1 MILGVLIIAMLV
13 LLFLRVPVAISM
25 LLPCL
30 CYVTWSP
37 DITLGVALQQTV
49 GSVDSFPLLAV
60 PLFIMTG
67 YLSNAGGLAD
77 RLFRMLLILF
87 KKIPGNLGFVN
98 VFSSLMFSWMSGAA
112 IADAAGLG
120 SVLVPAMKKRGYDEK
135 FALGLTGASSLIGPI
150 MPPSIPAIVYAVS
163 AGVSVGALFFAGVLP
178 ALVLTAILCI
188 FVFRDARKNPLRE
201 EAIAQNVPVADD
213 SAAGRLSVPHELMSS
228 RTYSIK
234 SALPVLLTPVIILG
248 GILGGIFTPTEAA
261 AAAVM
266 WVLILS
272 FFYRSLSFEAF
283 RGVLV
288 KTTTTTGSI
297 MLIVAAA
304 GLFGWVIAREQG
316 PQAVTEAMLQ
326 FTDNPIVFLLLVNVV
341 LLMTGMI
348 LEPVAGLLITVPV
361 LVPAAIEFGIDPLH
375 LGIVMIL
382 NLVLGLLTPPVGLV
396 LYVLS
401 SVTGSSV
408 QTVTRG
414 TVPFLIPLLITL
426 LLITFIPA
434 FSLWLPG
441 LLAK

>member
-1 MILGVLIIAMLV
+1 MILGVLVIAILV
-13 LLFLRVPVAISM
+13 LLCLRVPVAISM
-25 LLPCL
+25 LLPSL
-30 CYVTWSP
+30 VYVACSQ

-178 ALVLTAILCI
+178 ALVLTSILCI
-188 FVFRDARKNPLRE
+188 FVYRDARKNPLRE
-201 EAIAQNVPVADD
+201 EAITQNTPVTKAIL
-213 SAAGRLSVPHELMSS
+213 SAF
-228 RTYSIK
+228 
-234 SALPVLLTPVIILG
+234 PVLLTPVIILG

-272 FFYRSLSFEAF
+272 VFYRSLSVKSF

-288 KTTTTTGSI
+288 KTATTTGSI

-316 PQAVTEAMLQ
+316 PQAVTQAMLQ
-326 FTDNPIVFLLLVNVV
+326 FTDNPIVFLLLINVV
-341 LLMTGMI
+341 LLITGMI

-361 LVPAAIEFGIDPLH
+361 LLPAAIEFGIDPLH

-426 LLITFIPA
+426 LIITFVPA

>member
-1 MILGVLIIAMLV
+1 MILGLLIVAMLV
-13 LLFLRVPVAISM
+13 LLFLRVPVAIGM

-30 CYVTWSP
+30 AYVAWSP
-37 DITLGVALQQTV
+37 DITLGVSLQQTV

-67 YLSNAGGLAD
+67 YLSNAAGLAD
-77 RLFRMLLILF
+77 RLFRMLLTLF

-163 AGVSVGALFFAGVLP
+163 AGVSVGSLFFAGVLP
-178 ALVLTAILCI
+178 ALVLTSILCI
-188 FVFRDARKNPLRE
+188 FVYRDALRNPLRE
-201 EAIAQNVPVADD
+201 EALAQDIPLFKAI
-213 SAAGRLSVPHELMSS
+213 
-228 RTYSIK
+228 T

-266 WVLILS
+266 WVLVLS
-272 FFYRSLSFEAF
+272 FFYQSLSFKAF
-283 RGVLV
+283 SGVLI
-288 KTTTTTGSI
+288 KTATTTGSI

-326 FTDNPIVFLLLVNVV
+326 FTDNPIVFLLLINVV
-341 LLMTGMI
+341 LLITGMI

-361 LVPAAIEFGIDPLH
+361 LLPAAIEFGIDPLH

-414 TVPFLIPLLITL
+414 TIPFLIPLLITL
-426 LLITFIPA
+426 LLITFIPG

>member
-1 MILGVLIIAMLV
+1 MILGVLICAMLV
-13 LLFLRVPVAISM
+13 LLFIRVPVAISM

-30 CYVTWSP
+30 VYVAWSP
-37 DITLGVALQQTV
+37 DITLGVALQRCMAAIN
-49 GSVDSFPLLAV
+49 SFPLLAV
-60 PLFIMTG
+60 PLFVMTG

-77 RLFRMLLILF
+77 RLFRFLLCLF
-87 KKIPGNLGFVN
+87 GKIPGSLGYVN
-98 VFSSLMFSWMSGAA
+98 VVSSLLFSWMSGAA

-120 SVLVPAMKKRGYDEK
+120 SVLVPAMKKRGYNEG

-150 MPPSIPAIVYAVS
+150 MPPSIPAIVYAVA
-163 AGVSVGALFFAGVLP
+163 AGVSVGSLFFAGVLP
-178 ALVLTAILCI
+178 ALVLTSILCV
-188 FVFRDARKNPLRE
+188 FVFVDAKRNPLRDE
-201 EAIAQNVPVADD
+201 
-213 SAAGRLSVPHELMSS
+213 SAAPRMPLK
-228 RTYSIK
+228 T
-234 SALPVLLTPVIILG
+234 AAAAAAPVLLTPVIILG
-248 GILGGIFTPTEAA
+248 GILGGVFTPTEAA

-266 WVLILS
+266 WVLFLS
-272 FFYRSLSFEAF
+272 VCYRSLSLKGFH
-283 RGVLV
+283 GVLV
-288 KTTTTTGSI
+288 KTASTTGTI

-326 FTDNPIVFLLLVNVV
+326 LTDNPYVFLLLINIA
-341 LLMTGMI
+341 LLVTGML

-361 LVPAAIEFGIDPLH
+361 LLPAALEFGIDPLQ

-401 SVTGSSV
+401 SVTGASV
-408 QTVTRG
+408 QQVIRG

-426 LLITFIPA
+426 LLITFVPA
-434 FSLWLPG
+434 FSLWLPS

>member
-1 MILGVLIIAMLV
+1 MILATLVIAMLV
-13 LLFLRVPVAISM
+13 LLFIRVPVAISM

-30 CYVTWSP
+30 VYVAWSP
-37 DITLGVALQQTV
+37 DITLGVALQRCMA
-49 GSVDSFPLLAV
+49 SINSFPLLAV

-77 RLFRMLLILF
+77 RLFRFLLCLF
-87 KKIPGNLGFVN
+87 GKIPGSLGYVN
-98 VFSSLMFSWMSGAA
+98 VSSSLLFSWMSGAA

-120 SVLVPAMKKRGYDEK
+120 SVLVPAMKKRGYDGG

-150 MPPSIPAIVYAVS
+150 MPPSIPAIVYAVT
-163 AGVSVGALFFAGVLP
+163 AGVSVGSLFFAGVLP
-178 ALVLTAILCI
+178 ALVLEAILCG
-188 FVFRDARKNPLRE
+188 FVFVDARRNPLRD
-201 EAIAQNVPVADD
+201 EAAAPRIPLKK
-213 SAAGRLSVPHELMSS
+213 AAG
-228 RTYSIK
+228 

-248 GILGGIFTPTEAA
+248 GILGGVFTPTEAA

-266 WVLILS
+266 WVLFLS
-272 FFYRSLSFEAF
+272 VCYRSLSFRAF

-288 KTTTTTGSI
+288 KTASTTGSI
-297 MLIVAAA
+297 MLIVSAA

-316 PQAVTEAMLQ
+316 PQAVTEAMLRL
-326 FTDNPIVFLLLVNVV
+326 TDNPYVFLLLINIA
-341 LLMTGMI
+341 LLVTGML

-361 LVPAAIEFGIDPLH
+361 LLPAALQFGIDPLQ

-408 QTVTRG
+408 QQVIRG

-426 LLITFIPA
+426 LLITFVPA
-434 FSLWLPG
+434 FSLWLPS

>member
-1 MILGVLIIAMLV
+1 MILSVLVIAMLV
-13 LLFLRVPVAISM
+13 LLLLRVPVAFSM

-30 CYVTWSP
+30 VYVAWSP

-49 GSVDSFPLLAV
+49 NSVNSLPLLAV
-60 PLFIMTG
+60 PLFILTG

-77 RLFRMLLILF
+77 RLFQMLLTLF
-87 KKIPGNLGFVN
+87 KKLPGTLGFVN
-98 VFSSLMFSWMSGAA
+98 VFSSLTFSWMSGAA

-163 AGVSVGALFFAGVLP
+163 AGVSVGSLFFAGVVP
-178 ALVLTAILCI
+178 ALVLTLILCV
-188 FVFRDARKNPLRE
+188 FVYREARKNPLRE
-201 EAIAQNVPVADD
+201 ETRGDDVPVTQAI
-213 SAAGRLSVPHELMSS
+213 L
-228 RTYSIK
+228 

-248 GILGGIFTPTEAA
+248 GILGGVFTPTEAA

-272 FFYRSLSFEAF
+272 LVYRSLSFRAF
-283 RGVLV
+283 RGVLL

-297 MLIVAAA
+297 LLIVTAA

-326 FTDNPIVFLLLVNVV
+326 LTDNPIVFLLLVNIA
-341 LLMTGMI
+341 LLITGML

-361 LVPAAIEFGIDPLH
+361 LMPAAVEFGIDPLH

-434 FSLWLPG
+434 FSLWLPS
-441 LLAK
+441 LLSK

>member
-1 MILGVLIIAMLV
+1 MILVILIVAMLV
-13 LLFLRVPVAISM
+13 LLLLRLPVAISM

-30 CYVTWSP
+30 LYVVWSP

-49 GSVDSFPLLAV
+49 SPINSFPLLAV

-67 YLSNAGGLAD
+67 YLSNAAGLAD
-77 RLFRMLLILF
+77 RLFRMLLTLF
-87 KKIPGNLGFVN
+87 KRVPGNLGFVN

-163 AGVSVGALFFAGVLP
+163 ANVSVEKLFFAGVIP
-178 ALVLTAILCI
+178 ALVLTSILCV
-188 FVFRDARKNPLRE
+188 FVYRDAKKNPLRE
-201 EAIAQNVPVADD
+201 EA
-213 SAAGRLSVPHELMSS
+213 
-228 RTYSIK
+228 
-234 SALPVLLTPVIILG
+234 SALNLTVLEAIQSAIPVLLTPVIILG
-248 GILGGIFTPTEAA
+248 GILGGVFTPTEAA

-266 WVLILS
+266 WILILS
-272 FFYRSLSFEAF
+272 LCYRSLSFQAF
-283 RGVLV
+283 QGVLV

-316 PQAVTEAMLQ
+316 PQAVTEAVLQ
-326 FTDNPIVFLLLVNVV
+326 FTDNPFVFLLLINLA
-341 LLMTGMI
+341 LLVTGMF
-348 LEPVAGLLITVPV
+348 LEPVAALLITVPV
-361 LVPAAIEFGIDPLH
+361 VLPAAMEFGIDPLH

-401 SVTGSSV
+401 SVTGASV
-408 QTVTRG
+408 QSVTRG

-426 LLITFIPA
+426 LLITFVPA
-434 FSLWLPG
+434 LSLWLPS
-441 LLAK
+441 LLHK

>member
-1 MILGVLIIAMLV
+1 MILGLLVIAILV

-25 LLPCL
+25 LLPSL
-30 CYVTWSP
+30 VYVACSQ

-77 RLFRMLLILF
+77 RLFRMLLVLF

-178 ALVLTAILCI
+178 ALVLTSILCI
-188 FVFRDARKNPLRE
+188 FVYRDARKNPLRE
-201 EAIAQNVPVADD
+201 EIIAQNTPVTEA
-213 SAAGRLSVPHELMSS
+213 
-228 RTYSIK
+228 II

-272 FFYRSLSFEAF
+272 VFYQSLSVRAF

-288 KTTTTTGSI
+288 KTATTTGSI

-326 FTDNPIVFLLLVNVV
+326 FTDNPIVFLLMINLV
-341 LLMTGMI
+341 LLVTGMI

-361 LVPAAIEFGIDPLH
+361 LLPAAVEFGIDPLH

-426 LLITFIPA
+426 LIITFVPA

-441 LLAK
+441 LLGK

>member
-1 MILGVLIIAMLV
+1 MILTVLVIAML
-13 LLFLRVPVAISM
+13 LLLLMRVPVAFSM

-30 CYVTWSP
+30 LYVAWSP

-49 GSVDSFPLLAV
+49 SSVDSFPLLAV

-77 RLFRMLLILF
+77 RLFQMLLVLF
-87 KKIPGNLGFVN
+87 RGIPGTLGFVN
-98 VFSSLMFSWMSGAA
+98 VFSSLTFSWMSGAA

-163 AGVSVGALFFAGVLP
+163 SGVSVGSLFFAGVVP
-178 ALVLTAILCI
+178 ALVLTLILCL
-188 FVFRDARKNPLRE
+188 FVYWEARRRPLQE
-201 EAIAQNVPVADD
+201 QSSVSDISV
-213 SAAGRLSVPHELMSS
+213 SAAIR
-228 RTYSIK
+228 

-248 GILGGIFTPTEAA
+248 GILGGVFTPTEAA

-266 WVLILS
+266 WVLILCIV
-272 FFYRSLSFEAF
+272 YRSLSLSALREVFV
-283 RGVLV
+283 R
-288 KTTTTTGSI
+288 TTSTTGSI
-297 MLIVAAA
+297 MLIVSAA

-316 PQAVTEAMLQ
+316 PQAVTAAILQ
-326 FTDNPIVFLLLVNVV
+326 LTDNPVVFLLLINIA
-341 LLMTGMI
+341 LLLTGMF

-361 LVPAAIEFGIDPLH
+361 LMPAAIEFGIEPLH

-426 LLITFIPA
+426 LLITYVPA

-441 LLAK
+441 LLAR

>member
-1 MILGVLIIAMLV
+1 MILILLIIAML
-13 LLFLRVPVAISM
+13 LLLLLRVPVAISM

-30 CYVTWSP
+30 SYVAWSP

-67 YLSNAGGLAD
+67 YLSNAAGLAD
-77 RLFRMLLILF
+77 RLFRTLLALF
-87 KKIPGNLGFVN
+87 RGIPGSLGFVN

-120 SVLVPAMKKRGYDEK
+120 AVLVPAMKKRGYDEK
-135 FALGLTGASSLIGPI
+135 FALGLTGASSLIGPM

-163 AGVSVGALFFAGVLP
+163 AGVSVGALFFAGVIP

-188 FVFRDARKNPLRE
+188 FVYRDAERNPVRKETNLQKLPIT
-201 EAIAQNVPVADD
+201 EAIT
-213 SAAGRLSVPHELMSS
+213 SS
-228 RTYSIK
+228 
-234 SALPVLLTPVIILG
+234 LPVLLTPIIILG

-272 FFYRSLSFEAF
+272 GFYRSLSLKSF
-283 RGVLV
+283 RSVLI

-316 PQAVTEAMLQ
+316 PQAVTAAMLQ
-326 FTDNPIVFLLLVNVV
+326 LTDNPVVFLLLINVA
-341 LLMTGMI
+341 LLITGMI

-361 LVPAAIEFGIDPLH
+361 LLPAAIEFGIDPLH

-414 TVPFLIPLLITL
+414 TLPFLIPLLITL
-426 LLITFIPA
+426 LIITFVPA
-434 FSLWLPG
+434 LSLWLPSFVG
-441 LLAK
+441 K

>member
-1 MILGVLIIAMLV
+1 
-13 LLFLRVPVAISM
+13 
-25 LLPCL
+25 
-30 CYVTWSP
+30 
-37 DITLGVALQQTV
+37 
-49 GSVDSFPLLAV
+49 
-60 PLFIMTG
+60 
-67 YLSNAGGLAD
+67 
-77 RLFRMLLILF
+77 
-87 KKIPGNLGFVN
+87 
-98 VFSSLMFSWMSGAA
+98 MSGAA

-178 ALVLTAILCI
+178 ALVLTSILCI
-188 FVFRDARKNPLRE
+188 FVYRDARKNPLRE
-201 EAIAQNVPVADD
+201 EAIVQDIPVSKA
-213 SAAGRLSVPHELMSS
+213 
-228 RTYSIK
+228 IK
-234 SALPVLLTPVIILG
+234 SAFPVLLTPVIILG

-266 WVLILS
+266 WILLLS
-272 FFYRSLSFEAF
+272 IFYQSLSFQAF

-288 KTTTTTGSI
+288 KTATTTGSI

-326 FTDNPIVFLLLVNVV
+326 FTDNPIVFLLLINVV
-341 LLMTGMI
+341 LLITGMI

-361 LVPAAIEFGIDPLH
+361 LLPAAIEFGIDPLH

-441 LLAK
+441 LLVK

>member
-1 MILGVLIIAMLV
+1 MILGGLIIAMLV
-13 LLFLRVPVAISM
+13 LLVLRIPVAIAM

-30 CYVTWSP
+30 LYIAWSP
-37 DITLGVALQQTV
+37 DITLGVAIQQTV
-49 GSVDSFPLLAV
+49 SPVDSFPLLAV

-77 RLFRMLLILF
+77 RLFRMLLTLF
-87 KKIPGNLGFVN
+87 KGIPGNLGFVN
-98 VFSSLMFSWMSGAA
+98 VISSLLFSWMSGAA

-135 FALGLTGASSLIGPI
+135 FSLGLTGASSLIGPI

-163 AGVSVGALFFAGVLP
+163 TDVSVGSLFLAGVVP
-178 ALVLTAILCI
+178 ALLLTSILCV
-188 FVFRDARKNPLRE
+188 FVYRDAKRNPLRE
-201 EAIAQNVPVADD
+201 KVTSENVSHSKA
-213 SAAGRLSVPHELMSS
+213 
-228 RTYSIK
+228 IK
-234 SALPVLLTPVIILG
+234 SAGPVLFTPAIILG

-261 AAAVM
+261 AAAVV
-266 WVLILS
+266 WVLILCA
-272 FFYRSLSFEAF
+272 FYQSLSLKSL

-288 KTTTTTGSI
+288 KTSTTTGSI

-316 PQAVTEAMLQ
+316 PQAVTQAILQ
-326 FTDNPIVFLLLVNVV
+326 FTDNPVIFLLLVNIA
-341 LLMTGMI
+341 LLITGMI

-361 LVPAAIEFGIDPLH
+361 LLPAAIEFGIDPLH

-414 TVPFLIPLLITL
+414 TIPFLIPLLITL

-434 FSLWLPG
+434 FSLFLPSF
-441 LLAK
+441 LEN

>member
-1 MILGVLIIAMLV
+1 MILGGLIIAMLV
-13 LLFLRVPVAISM
+13 LLFLRVPVAFSL

-30 CYVTWSP
+30 VYVAWSP

-49 GSVDSFPLLAV
+49 SSVDSFPLLAV

-67 YLSNAGGLAD
+67 YLSNAAGLAD
-77 RLFRMLLILF
+77 RLFQMLLILF
-87 KKIPGNLGFVN
+87 KKVPGTLGFVN
-98 VFSSLMFSWMSGAA
+98 VFSSLTFSWMSGAA

-150 MPPSIPAIVYAVS
+150 MPPSIPAIVYAVT
-163 AGVSVGALFFAGVLP
+163 AGVSVGSLFFAGVLP
-178 ALVLTAILCI
+178 ALVLTLILCV
-188 FVFRDARKNPLRE
+188 FVYREARKNPLQE
-201 EAIAQNVPVADD
+201 EAGRPEMPPLTGAIV
-213 SAAGRLSVPHELMSS
+213 SAF
-228 RTYSIK
+228 
-234 SALPVLLTPVIILG
+234 PVLLTPVIILG
-248 GILGGIFTPTEAA
+248 GILLGIFTPTEAA

-272 FFYRSLSFEAF
+272 LCYRSLSFKALH
-283 RGVLV
+283 GVLL

-326 FTDNPIVFLLLVNVV
+326 FTDNPIVFLLLINVA
-341 LLMTGMI
+341 LLITGML

-361 LVPAAIEFGIDPLH
+361 LMPAAIEFGIDPLH

-401 SVTGSSV
+401 SVTGASV

-414 TVPFLIPLLITL
+414 TLPFLIPLLITL

-441 LLAK
+441 YMTE

>member
-1 MILGVLIIAMLV
+1 MILGTLVIIMLV
-13 LLFLRVPVAISM
+13 LLLLRVPVAISM

-30 CYVTWSP
+30 VYIAWSP

-77 RLFRMLLILF
+77 RLFQLLLTLF
-87 KKIPGNLGFVN
+87 KKLPGNLGFVN
-98 VFSSLMFSWMSGAA
+98 VFSSLTFSWMSGAA

-163 AGVSVGALFFAGVLP
+163 AGVSVGSLFFAGVLP
-178 ALVLTAILCI
+178 ALVLTVILCI
-188 FVFRDARKNPLRE
+188 FVFRYARKNPIRE
-201 EAIAQNVPVADD
+201 EKATAREISVFNAI
-213 SAAGRLSVPHELMSS
+213 SM
-228 RTYSIK
+228 
-234 SALPVLLTPVIILG
+234 ALPVLLTPVIILG

-261 AAAVM
+261 SAAVL
-266 WVLILS
+266 WVLILCS
-272 FFYRSLSFEAF
+272 LYRSLSFKSF
-283 RGVLV
+283 RSVLV
-288 KTTTTTGSI
+288 QTASTTGAI
-297 MLIVAAA
+297 LFIVAAA

-316 PQAVTEAMLQ
+316 PQAVTTVMLSL
-326 FTDNPIVFLLLVNVV
+326 TDNPLVFLLLVNI
-341 LLMTGMI
+341 LLLVIGML
-348 LEPVAGLLITVPV
+348 LEPVAALLITIPV
-361 LVPAAIEFGIDPLH
+361 LLPAALEFGIDPLH
-375 LGIVMIL
+375 FGIVMIL

-408 QTVTRG
+408 QSVTRG

-434 FSLWLPG
+434 FSLWLPDV
-441 LLAK
+441 LAK

>member
-1 MILGVLIIAMLV
+1 MILGVLVIAMLV

-30 CYVTWSP
+30 VYVVWSP

-77 RLFRMLLILF
+77 RLFRMLLTLF

-178 ALVLTAILCI
+178 ALVLTSILCI
-188 FVFRDARKNPLRE
+188 FVYRDARKNPMRE
-201 EAIAQNVPVADD
+201 EASAQDIPVFKAI
-213 SAAGRLSVPHELMSS
+213 
-228 RTYSIK
+228 T

-272 FFYRSLSFEAF
+272 ILYRSLSFKAF
-283 RGVLV
+283 RGVLI
-288 KTTTTTGSI
+288 KTATTTGSI

-326 FTDNPIVFLLLVNVV
+326 FTDNPIVFLLLINVV
-341 LLMTGMI
+341 LLITGMI

-361 LVPAAIEFGIDPLH
+361 LLPAAVEFGIDPLH

>member
-1 MILGVLIIAMLV
+1 MILGGLIIAMLV
-13 LLFLRVPVAISM
+13 LLFLRVPVAFSL

-30 CYVTWSP
+30 VYVAWSP

-49 GSVDSFPLLAV
+49 SSVDSFPLLAV

-67 YLSNAGGLAD
+67 YLSNAAGLAD
-77 RLFRMLLILF
+77 RLFQMLLILF
-87 KKIPGNLGFVN
+87 KKVPGTLGFVN
-98 VFSSLMFSWMSGAA
+98 VFSSLTFSWMSGAA

-150 MPPSIPAIVYAVS
+150 MPPSIPAIVYAVT
-163 AGVSVGALFFAGVLP
+163 AGVSVGSLFFAGVLP
-178 ALVLTAILCI
+178 ALVLTLILCV
-188 FVFRDARKNPLRE
+188 FVYREARKNPLQE
-201 EAIAQNVPVADD
+201 EAGRPEMPPLTGAIM
-213 SAAGRLSVPHELMSS
+213 SAF
-228 RTYSIK
+228 
-234 SALPVLLTPVIILG
+234 PVLLTPVIILG
-248 GILGGIFTPTEAA
+248 GILLGIFTPTEAA

-272 FFYRSLSFEAF
+272 LCYRSLSFKALH
-283 RGVLV
+283 GVLL

-326 FTDNPIVFLLLVNVV
+326 FTDNPIVFLLLINVA
-341 LLMTGMI
+341 LLITGML

-361 LVPAAIEFGIDPLH
+361 LMPAALEFGIDPLH

-401 SVTGSSV
+401 SVTGASV

-414 TVPFLIPLLITL
+414 TLPFLIPLLITL

-441 LLAK
+441 YMTE

>member
-1 MILGVLIIAMLV
+1 MILGVLVIAMLM

-30 CYVTWSP
+30 VYVAWSP

-67 YLSNAGGLAD
+67 YLCNAGGLAD
-77 RLFRMLLILF
+77 RLFRMLLTLF

-120 SVLVPAMKKRGYDEK
+120 SVLVPAMRKRGYDEK
-135 FALGLTGASSLIGPI
+135 FAIGLTASSSLIGPI

-178 ALVLTAILCI
+178 ALILTMILCV
-188 FVFRDARKNPLRE
+188 FVYRDARKNPLRE
-201 EAIAQNVPVADD
+201 EANARQI
-213 SAAGRLSVPHELMSS
+213 SVSQAV
-228 RTYSIK
+228 T

-248 GILGGIFTPTEAA
+248 GILGGVFTPTEAA

-266 WVLILS
+266 WVLVLS
-272 FFYRSLSFEAF
+272 VCYQSLSFRAF
-283 RGVLV
+283 GEVLIR
-288 KTTTTTGSI
+288 TATTTGSI
-297 MLIVAAA
+297 MLIVVAA
-304 GLFGWVIAREQG
+304 GLFGWVIAYEQG
-316 PQAVTEAMLQ
+316 PQAVTAAMLQ
-326 FTDNPIVFLLLVNVV
+326 FTDNAVVFLLLINLV
-341 LLMTGMI
+341 LLITGMI

-361 LVPAAIEFGIDPLH
+361 LLPAAIEFGIDPLH

-414 TVPFLIPLLITL
+414 TIPFLIPLLITL

-434 FSLWLPG
+434 LSLWLPG
-441 LLAK
+441 LMVK

>member
-1 MILGVLIIAMLV
+1 MTLGILVIAMLV

-30 CYVTWSP
+30 VYVAWSP
-37 DITLGVALQQTV
+37 DITLGVAMQQTV

-60 PLFIMTG
+60 PLFILTG

-77 RLFRMLLILF
+77 RLFRLLLTLF
-87 KKIPGNLGFVN
+87 KRIPGNLGFVN
-98 VFSSLMFSWMSGAA
+98 VFSSLTFSWMSGAA

-178 ALVLTAILCI
+178 ALVLTLILCV
-188 FVFRDARKNPLRE
+188 FVYLNARKNPIDDEGSGEGMPLSK
-201 EAIAQNVPVADD
+201 AI
-213 SAAGRLSVPHELMSS
+213 SM
-228 RTYSIK
+228 
-234 SALPVLLTPVIILG
+234 ALPVLFTPVIILG
-248 GILGGIFTPTEAA
+248 GILGGVFTPTEAA
-261 AAAVM
+261 AAAVV

-272 FFYRSLSFEAF
+272 ACYRSLSFPAF
-283 RGVLV
+283 RRVLV
-288 KTTTTTGSI
+288 RTSTTTGSI
-297 MLIVAAA
+297 LLIVAAA

-316 PQAVTEAMLQ
+316 PQAVTALMLRV
-326 FTDNPIVFLLLVNVV
+326 TDNPYVFLLLVNIA
-341 LLMTGMI
+341 LLIIGML
-348 LEPVAGLLITVPV
+348 LEPVAALLITVPV
-361 LVPAAIEFGIDPLH
+361 LLPAAIQFGIDPLH
-375 LGIVMIL
+375 FGIVMIL

-401 SVTGSSV
+401 SVTGSPV

-426 LLITFIPA
+426 LIITFIPA
-434 FSLWLPG
+434 LSLWLPG
-441 LLAK
+441 LMAK

>member
-1 MILGVLIIAMLV
+1 MILGVLVVAMLV

-30 CYVTWSP
+30 VYVAWSP

-49 GSVDSFPLLAV
+49 GAVDSFPLLAV
-60 PLFIMTG
+60 PLFILTG
-67 YLSNAGGLAD
+67 YLSNAAGLAD
-77 RLFRMLLILF
+77 RLFQLLLTLF
-87 KKIPGNLGFVN
+87 KRVPGSMGYVN

-163 AGVSVGALFFAGVLP
+163 ASVSVGSLFFAGVLP
-178 ALVLTAILCI
+178 ALVLTAVLCI
-188 FVFRDARKNPLRE
+188 FVYRNALKNPQRE
-201 EAIAQNVPVADD
+201 KATVQDIPVSKA
-213 SAAGRLSVPHELMSS
+213 
-228 RTYSIK
+228 IK
-234 SALPVLLTPVIILG
+234 SAFPVLLTPVIILG

-266 WVLILS
+266 WVLILGV
-272 FFYRSLSFEAF
+272 FYRSLSFKAF

-288 KTTTTTGSI
+288 QTATTTGSI
-297 MLIVAAA
+297 MLIVSAA

-316 PQAVTEAMLQ
+316 PQAVTDAMLH
-326 FTDNPIVFLLLVNVV
+326 FTNNPIVFLLLVNVV
-341 LLMTGMI
+341 LLLTGML

-361 LVPAAIEFGIDPLH
+361 LLPAAKEFGIDPLH

-401 SVTGSSV
+401 SVTGTPV

-414 TVPFLIPLLITL
+414 TIPFLIPLLITL

>member
-1 MILGVLIIAMLV
+1 MILGVLVIAILV
-13 LLFLRVPVAISM
+13 LLCLRVPVAISM
-25 LLPCL
+25 LLPSL
-30 CYVTWSP
+30 VYVACSQ

-178 ALVLTAILCI
+178 ALVLTSILCI
-188 FVFRDARKNPLRE
+188 FVYRDARKNPLRE
-201 EAIAQNVPVADD
+201 EAITQNTPVNKAI
-213 SAAGRLSVPHELMSS
+213 L
-228 RTYSIK
+228 

-272 FFYRSLSFEAF
+272 VFYRSLSVKSF

-288 KTTTTTGSI
+288 KTATTTGSI

-326 FTDNPIVFLLLVNVV
+326 FTDNPIVFLLLINVV
-341 LLMTGMI
+341 LLITGMI

-361 LVPAAIEFGIDPLH
+361 LLPAAIEFGIDPLH

-426 LLITFIPA
+426 LIITFVPA

-441 LLAK
+441 LLGK

>member
-77 RLFRMLLILF
+77 RLFRMLLTLF

-188 FVFRDARKNPLRE
+188 FVYRDARKNPLRE
-201 EAIAQNVPVADD
+201 EAIAQDIPVAK
-213 SAAGRLSVPHELMSS
+213 AI
-228 RTYSIK
+228 T

-248 GILGGIFTPTEAA
+248 GILGGVFTPTEAA

-272 FFYRSLSFEAF
+272 FFYRSLSFKAF

-361 LVPAAIEFGIDPLH
+361 LLPAAIEFGIDPLH

-401 SVTGSSV
+401 SVTGSTV

-434 FSLWLPG
+434 FSLWLPS
-441 LLAK
+441 LLGK

>member
-30 CYVTWSP
+30 VYVAGSP

-67 YLSNAGGLAD
+67 YLSNAAGLAD
-77 RLFRMLLILF
+77 RLFRMLLTLF

-178 ALVLTAILCI
+178 ALVLTSILCI
-188 FVFRDARKNPLRE
+188 FVYRDARKNPLRE
-201 EAIAQNVPVADD
+201 ESIAQDIPVSKAI
-213 SAAGRLSVPHELMSS
+213 
-228 RTYSIK
+228 T

-266 WVLILS
+266 WILILS
-272 FFYRSLSFEAF
+272 IFYQSLSFKAF

-288 KTTTTTGSI
+288 KTATTTGSI

-326 FTDNPIVFLLLVNVV
+326 FTDNPIVFLLLINVV
-341 LLMTGMI
+341 LLITGMI

-361 LVPAAIEFGIDPLH
+361 LLPAAIEFEIDPLH

-414 TVPFLIPLLITL
+414 TIPFLIPLLITL